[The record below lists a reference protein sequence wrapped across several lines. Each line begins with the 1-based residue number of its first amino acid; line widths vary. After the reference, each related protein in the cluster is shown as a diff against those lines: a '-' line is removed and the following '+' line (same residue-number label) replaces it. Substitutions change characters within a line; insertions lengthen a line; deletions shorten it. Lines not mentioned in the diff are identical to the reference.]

1 MRGDPIQ
8 LFRGGLIRQRIKM
21 LNSEFERSARMF
33 FMDDW
38 LSFFFFFA
46 NIVLCSNF
54 KTTNLE
60 KLLRICN
67 IRIRKVRRLKVQN
80 AFPLRISLFLQVN
93 FAINLYARGNFGLR
107 QCIHVF
113 FFISITLISIPR
125 LSFDQKLSIW

>member
-21 LNSEFERSARMF
+21 LNSEFERSPRMF

-38 LSFFFFFA
+38 LFFFFVA

-80 AFPLRISLFLQVN
+80 AFPLRISLFLKVN
-93 FAINLYARGNFGLR
+93 FAINLYARGNSGLR

-113 FFISITLISIPR
+113 FY
-125 LSFDQKLSIW
+125 KHNAY